1 MRLGA
6 DEAREAFLASPV
18 ARLATLNPDGSPHLI
33 PITFAGCGDPVNALV
48 FAFDHKPKSG
58 KPLRRIEN
66 IAARPAVCLLVD
78 EWYDDWGRL
87 WWVRADGTGEVLAD
101 DDPRRETGLNA
112 LARKYVQYREVRPA
126 GPVVWIDVSGWS
138 GWSAAERA

>member
-1 MRLGA
+1 MRLSA
-6 DEAREAFLASPV
+6 EEAREAFLASPV
-18 ARLATLNPDGSPHLI
+18 ARLATLNPDGAPHLI
-33 PITFAGCGDPVNALV
+33 PITFAGCGDPVHALV

-87 WWVRADGTGEVLAD
+87 WWVRADGAGVVLAESD
-101 DDPRRETGLNA
+101 ARRAVALDA
-112 LARKYVQYREVRPA
+112 LARKYAQYREVRPA
-126 GPVVWIDVSGWS
+126 GPVVWIEVADWS
-138 GWSAAERA
+138 GWSARSR